1 MGEKIR
7 DMSSFSI
14 GNTDV
19 KIELNNGYSKSY
31 SKYDIHIQSKSVQC
45 CLSGSE
51 FMKVASS
58 FIVAKKR
65 MDAMKKSDI
74 K

>member
-7 DMSSFSI
+7 DMSSFAI

-19 KIELNNGYSKSY
+19 KIELNDGYAKAY
-31 SKYDIHIQSKSVQC
+31 SKYDIHIQSDSVQY
-45 CLSGSE
+45 CLSGAE

-58 FIVAKKR
+58 FILAKR
-65 MDAMKKSDI
+65 RLDAMKNSD
-74 K
+74 KD